1 MNLTKLRKYGIVE
14 DDSCVICKKPSDVG
28 IHGYDNKRGV
38 YSIYLCKEHYNSEV
52 KNVNRRRKIKK
63 ASG

>member
-1 MNLTKLRKYGIVE
+1 MNLTKHRKYGIVE
-14 DDSCVICKKPSDVG
+14 DDSCVICKKTSDIG
-28 IHGYDNKRGV
+28 IHGCDDKGV

-52 KNVNRRRKIKK
+52 RNVNRRRKIKK